1 MIFMV
6 KINVNCMLIVNK
18 QTKTS
23 SIDKGATSISVSRLM
38 VDQSKVFVLSS
49 VPIVFWFI
57 ELYLTGTCK
66 RDIY

>member
-23 SIDKGATSISVSRLM
+23 SVDKGATSISVSRLM

-49 VPIVFWFI
+49 VPIVCWFI